1 MLDNHI
7 YNLMAQIVQESK
19 SLWRIKNEYKRDA
32 EGCAMCHSLM
42 ADLERQK
49 EDNLRR
55 MEVILRD
62 HLKPLEVPAGMA
74 SPFEP

>member
-19 SLWRIKNEYKRDA
+19 SLWRIRNEYKRDA
-32 EGCAMCHSLM
+32 EACDKCHELY

-55 MEVILRD
+55 MEAILRD
-62 HLKPLEVPAGMA
+62 HLKTVEVPPGAA